1 MRLVRGEFLKLRT
14 TNTWWLFALGAL
26 GLLVLAFLYNALI
39 AHFLFG
45 DASAEGLSADDAARF
60 EAQRGVVFQAANLF
74 TSGQFF
80 GLLFVMLLGIVAVT
94 SEYHHQTATTTFL
107 TTPHRSLVVLA
118 KLAVAALS
126 GAGLWLVST
135 AINIP
140 ATMIFLST
148 EHVSSHFGE
157 WPITRAILLNLLA
170 YTLWGILGVG
180 FGVLIRSQIG
190 ATVTAVVLYLI
201 GTTAAGIIFT
211 VVSNWLDLDWIAKL
225 QVIVPSIASS
235 LMISGTQLPGN
246 PPQWSGA
253 AVLIG
258 YAVVT
263 GLIGTMIMRTRD
275 IS

>member
-1 MRLVRGEFLKLRT
+1 
-14 TNTWWLFALGAL
+14 
-26 GLLVLAFLYNALI
+26 
-39 AHFLFG
+39 
-45 DASAEGLSADDAARF
+45 
-60 EAQRGVVFQAANLF
+60 
-74 TSGQFF
+74 
-80 GLLFVMLLGIVAVT
+80 
-94 SEYHHQTATTTFL
+94 
-107 TTPHRSLVVLA
+107 
-118 KLAVAALS
+118 
-126 GAGLWLVST
+126 
-135 AINIP
+135 
-140 ATMIFLST
+140 
-148 EHVSSHFGE
+148 
-157 WPITRAILLNLLA
+157 
-170 YTLWGILGVG
+170 
-180 FGVLIRSQIG
+180 
-190 ATVTAVVLYLI
+190 VLYLI